1 MKFQLV
7 PTKYKKL
14 LSGIK
19 KISIVANI
27 LIVIFLTILSFTSN
41 WQTVMCFSIGLL
53 GFFFPFMLLNCYHD
67 KICGYTV
74 EFTDSKILVYDKHNK
89 IKRTVL
95 YKDITAFS
103 VEDVEGYFYGFGE
116 KPTHKY
122 ICLYLNGNNQMPLVS
137 YAKLF
142 TNNDFFMVNYD
153 DDAYNV
159 FLANFTNATKR

>member
-7 PTKYKKL
+7 PTIYKKL

-41 WQTVMCFSIGLL
+41 WETVMCFSIGLL
-53 GFFFPFMLLNCYHD
+53 GFFFPFRLLNCYHD
-67 KICGYTV
+67 KICGYSV
-74 EFTDSKILVYDKHNK
+74 EFTDSKILVNDKKNK
-89 IKRTVL
+89 TKRTVL
-95 YKDITAFS
+95 YNDITAFS

-122 ICLYLNGNNQMPLVS
+122 ICLYLNGYNQMPLVS
-137 YAKLF
+137 
-142 TNNDFFMVNYD
+142 
-153 DDAYNV
+153 
-159 FLANFTNATKR
+159 